1 MLWYPTVSFFSVL
14 SWSSCDHFGSS
25 RIKAVCEQGW
35 ISTPFNGWMLLIPQL
50 KCFICNL
57 TETSCALTL
66 PILLCAM
73 WKAWSSL
80 SFLKTGAGRVS
91 IKFPLRFRTVKC
103 TRQSRP
109 SIFGMQL
116 LAKWSSL
123 NCVRWSSFSI
133 FSIMWLFKFSWR
145 SFLRFSKFS
154 IYWKKVMKKTRSGYY
169 PWVWKN

>member
-1 MLWYPTVSFFSVL
+1 
-14 SWSSCDHFGSS
+14 
-25 RIKAVCEQGW
+25 
-35 ISTPFNGWMLLIPQL
+35 
-50 KCFICNL
+50 
-57 TETSCALTL
+57 
-66 PILLCAM
+66 M

-154 IYWKKVMKKTRSGYY
+154 IYWKKVMKKKTSLGYY
-169 PWVWKN
+169 PWVRKNLLWVEVKNPIPPTCWPKDGPMHHLLTHYLINSKFTVAR